1 MLQTL
6 EGHHSTVTGVVVLP
20 DGQRALSGST
30 DWTLKLWD
38 LTTGAVL
45 QTLERHRDRVTAV
58 AVLPDGQRALS
69 ASRDRTLRLWDLT
82 VFCSLGDGPPAGA
95 ISRLGVKT
103 PITNEL
109 LSDGPGG
116 STCNERR
123 RPVGVPVQ
131 GENERSIPVR
141 RAHNPMVSAVQNT
154 GTQLLQPDRSFSRH
168 ARSE

>member
-45 QTLERHRDRVTAV
+45 QTLERHRGVTAV

-131 GENERSIPVR
+131 GRERAFHSSSPGSQSDGER
-141 RAHNPMVSAVQNT
+141 RAKHRYSTVAARPLVQPT
-154 GTQLLQPDRSFSRH
+154 RT
-168 ARSE
+168 

>member
-116 STCNERR
+116 RTCNERR
-123 RPVGVPVQ
+123 RPVGAGRERAFHSSSPGSQ
-131 GENERSIPVR
+131 SHGER
-141 RAHNPMVSAVQNT
+141 RAKHRYATVAARPLVQPT
-154 GTQLLQPDRSFSRH
+154 RT
-168 ARSE
+168 